1 MKTNNKITKSV
12 LLSLILFSTFLV
24 AKSQLNFDNYGPREL
39 KKMAESSIRDHDYFS
54 AILFY
59 EAYLKSKPSNI
70 DVKFELGKL
79 YLKAREYK
87 KASIILKEVVD
98 KYEGKYPLARFY
110 YAQSLKLLGNYDEA
124 SKEFN
129 IFRTK
134 YKNYK
139 DSRTWTKLARTEAI
153 SCDSAKLIMNKPA
166 DVTIEYLNSTING
179 KHVEASPIY
188 LNEKQLLYVSLK
200 LDSLKFFT
208 YEDKIPTRKF
218 YLAQKEDKDWIG
230 GLYWDSPANLEGVEI
245 SNGALSKDGK
255 RFYFTQ
261 CEKNYEGKYVCAI
274 YMMKYENNK
283 WQQPKKLPP
292 PINDPNY
299 SSTQPAIG
307 SSPRPTN
314 EVIYFVSERPEG
326 KGGLD
331 IWYVVYD
338 FEKDR
343 FGKLRNL
350 TKINTPGN
358 EMTPYYD
365 QSSRTLYFSSDGY
378 MGLGGLDIYKVTGER
393 NNLGKVEN
401 VGYPINT
408 SYDELYFTLSKTG
421 EDGFFVSNRPGGS
434 SLIGETC
441 CDNIYYF
448 KWNQFTR
455 IVVTGKVYPFYKDRF
470 GRKKIDL
477 SKFDF
482 MNPSDTVKPLAN
494 ASIALYVK
502 DKETGQ
508 YGFVDRYITQ
518 KDGKYYFN
526 LLPDKDY
533 QFKMEGFQYFESEIH
548 LSTENI
554 TFSDTIQM
562 PPIWVNVLSDKP
574 IILENVYYEFN
585 SAELTEK
592 DKRVLDT
599 TLVLLMKEAPEFII
613 ELSAHTDSI
622 GDFEYN
628 MKLSQQRA
636 ENVVKYLVS
645 KGIPRERLIAKGYGP
660 LRPIAPNFKPDGS
673 DNPEG
678 REKNRRTEFKIVGT
692 IYDLQEEEE
701 FK

>member
-1 MKTNNKITKSV
+1 MRKVEKIIFTIFFIITSNLQTN
-12 LLSLILFSTFLV
+12 
-24 AKSQLNFDNYGPREL
+24 SQINIDDYDPRQL
-39 KKMAESSIRDHDYFS
+39 KKMAESSIRESDYFS

-59 EAYLKSKPSNI
+59 EAYLKYKPNNLN
-70 DVKFELGKL
+70 VKYDLGKL
-79 YLKAREYK
+79 YLKTREYK
-87 KASIILKEVVD
+87 KASIIFKEIINVL
-98 KYEGKYPLARFY
+98 ENKYPLARFY
-110 YAQSLKLLGNYDEA
+110 YAQSLKSMGNYDEA
-124 SKEFN
+124 LKEFN

-134 YKNYK
+134 YKNFK
-139 DSRTWTKLARTEAI
+139 DSKYWSKIARTEAI
-153 SCDSAKLIMNKPA
+153 SCDSAKLLINKPV
-166 DVTIEYLNSTING
+166 DVTIEYMNSTINS
-179 KHVEASPIY
+179 KHIEASPIY
-188 LNEKQLLYVSLK
+188 LNENQFLYVSLK
-200 LDSLKFFT
+200 LDSLRFFT

-218 YLAQKEDKDWIG
+218 YIANKEDKDWLG
-230 GLYWDSPANLEGVEI
+230 GLYWDSPVNIEGVEI
-245 SNGALSKDGK
+245 CNGAISKDGK

-261 CEKNYEGKYVCAI
+261 CEKTYEGKYTCAI
-274 YMMKYENNK
+274 YMSKFENNK
-283 WQQPKKLPP
+283 WQEPIKLPP

-307 SSPRPTN
+307 SSPKSST
-314 EVIYFVSERPEG
+314 EIIYFISERPEG

-331 IWYVVYD
+331 IWYVAYD
-338 FEKDR
+338 FEKNR
-343 FGKLRNL
+343 FGRLKNL
-350 TKINTPGN
+350 TKINTSGN

-365 QSSRTLYFSSDGY
+365 QSSRTLFFSSDGY
-378 MGLGGLDIYKVTGER
+378 AGLGGLDIYKVSGER
-393 NNLGKVEN
+393 NKLGKIEN
-401 VGYPINT
+401 LGYPINT
-408 SYDELYFTLSKTG
+408 SYDELYFTLSKSG

-448 KWNQFTR
+448 KWNQFIR
-455 IVVTGKVYPFYKDRF
+455 IVVTGKIYPFYKDRF

-482 MNPSDTVKPLAN
+482 MNPSDTTKPLAN

-508 YGFVDRYITQ
+508 YGFVDRFITD
-518 KDGKYYFN
+518 KDGKYFFN

-548 LSTENI
+548 LSTENV

-574 IILENVYYEFN
+574 IVLENIYYEFN

-592 DKRVLDT
+592 DKKVLDT

-622 GDFEYN
+622 GDFDYN

-636 ENVVKYLVS
+636 ENVVKYLIS